1 MGGGEGQALTRASVS
16 GRLRAEGDAMVA
28 RWILR
33 AAVLVLG
40 LQVATGALAAE
51 PRFDRMTGGELA
63 AFTRA
68 MPKGGE
74 LHNHISGAV
83 FGEALLAWAAE
94 DGLCVD
100 TARLALVPPCQ
111 PGGDLKPAAA
121 ALRDEEFRS
130 ALLDS
135 FSVRHPGFRD
145 RSGHD
150 QFFSVFSRIGAVSET
165 RGGDAL
171 AFVLGSL
178 GRQNTFYLEAMIT
191 PQGGAAAAK
200 GAVAGWKGGDFA
212 AQAAANQAQGLDAL
226 VPQVIAQTDALEA
239 RVRSLLRCGQPDAS
253 PGCQVTVRYLYQTIR
268 VLPPEQTFAQIQLG
282 AALVAADKRWVG
294 VQMVAPE
301 DNPNAVA
308 NYSLHM
314 RMVDYLTDHGRKAP
328 AALHAGELT
337 LKVAPPAA
345 LRAHIAEAIRVAGA
359 RRIGHGVDFAQEDG
373 AEALAAEAAAKGVL
387 VEVNLSSNDAILEV
401 RGRAHP
407 YAWLRARGVPTSL
420 STDDAG
426 LLRIDLSGE
435 YARAAEEGASYADL
449 KRSARNAIAFSFL
462 AGEGLWRDPG
472 TYAWPAA
479 ACAGQIGAAAPR
491 PGPCADLVATSD
503 KAREQW
509 RHEHLLAQFE
519 AGRSAV
525 GR

>member
-1 MGGGEGQALTRASVS
+1 LTQGWPS
-16 GRLRAEGDAMVA
+16 GRLQIEGEPMIK
-28 RWILR
+28 RWIR
-33 AAVLVLG
+33 GG
-40 LQVATGALAAE
+40 LALLAGFQVSGAALAAE
-51 PRFDRMTGGELA
+51 PRLDRMTGGELA

-68 MPKGGE
+68 LPKGGE

-100 TARLALVPPCQ
+100 VARLALAPACQ
-111 PGGDLKPAAA
+111 PGGDLKPAST
-121 ALRDEEFRS
+121 ALRDEDLRS

-135 FSVRHPGFRD
+135 FSVRHPDFRD

-150 QFFSVFSRIGAVSET
+150 QFFGVFSRIGAVSET

-171 AFVLGSL
+171 AFVLDSL

-191 PQGGAAAAK
+191 PQGAAAAAK
-200 GAVAGWKGGDFA
+200 GAIAGWKGGDLA
-212 AQAAANQAQGLDAL
+212 AQAAATRAQGLDAL
-226 VPQVIAQTDALEA
+226 VPLVSAQTDALEA
-239 RVRSLLRCGQPDAS
+239 RARTVMRCGQPDAS

-282 AALVAADKRWVG
+282 VAMVAADKRWVG
-294 VQMVAPE
+294 IQMVAPE
-301 DNPNAVA
+301 DHPNAVA

-337 LKVAPPAA
+337 LKVAPPSA
-345 LRAHIAEAIRVAGA
+345 LRSHIAEAIRVAGA
-359 RRIGHGVDFAQEDG
+359 RRIGHGVDFPHEDG
-373 AEALAAEAAAKGVL
+373 AEALAAEAAAKGVM

-401 RGRAHP
+401 RGKAHP
-407 YAWLRARGVPTSL
+407 VAWLRARGVPTSL

-435 YARAAEEGASYADL
+435 YARAAEEGAAYADL

-462 AGEGLWRDPG
+462 AGEGLWSDPG
-472 TYAWPAA
+472 TYARPAR
-479 ACAGQIGAAAPR
+479 ACAGQLGAETPK
-491 PGPCADLVATSD
+491 PGPCAALVAASD

-509 RHEHLLAQFE
+509 RHERLLTQFE
-519 AGRSAV
+519 AGR
-525 GR
+525 